1 MYELAQQILGS
12 PHGAPSGVVTPYDN
26 KYTVAPR
33 DSVNLHAIEA
43 TQLRRL
49 RHVDGV

>member
-1 MYELAQQILGS
+1 MYQLAQQILGS
-12 PHGAPSGVVTPYDN
+12 PQPSGVVTPYDN

-49 RHVDGV
+49 RRVDGV